1 VQTNFVLDKMEELQA
16 SMQQMLKNFGEMRV
30 EVKSMTNEM
39 QAFRQQLDDFG
50 EDMDR
55 VKRRVNEMEKSAT
68 QVRVEIPQASKGVAT
83 ARMTNHGPP
92 LLDTSLHS
100 TGTAVFTTTPSSPK
114 DAVDTTSAGDFVVR
128 PRRHDFPR
136 FSGETPLL
144 WVDLCQTYF
153 EMYHVPEHH

>member
-1 VQTNFVLDKMEELQA
+1 MEELQA

-55 VKRRVNEMEKSAT
+55 VKRRVNETEKSAA

-83 ARMTNHGPP
+83 ARMKNHGPP
-92 LLDTSLHS
+92 LLDASLHG
-100 TGTAVFTTTPSSPK
+100 TGTAVNEGSP
-114 DAVDTTSAGDFVVR
+114 R
-128 PRRHDFPR
+128 QCLRI
-136 FSGETPLL
+136 
-144 WVDLCQTYF
+144 VDLGFGKERRWRFQ
-153 EMYHVPEHH
+153 ERD

>member
-1 VQTNFVLDKMEELQA
+1 MEELQA

-144 WVDLCQTYF
+144 WVDLCPTYF